1 MSAHPARATGDPA
14 GGDEHATSTERPARV
29 NPALDRIAAHAWRII
44 VISIVAIAALWLL
57 RQVRVVFFP
66 VVVATFFTRAL
77 SPVAGWLRR
86 HKWRPG
92 LAAIASMAGLF
103 AVVTALLAL
112 TIPTFADELD
122 SIGPTLTTA
131 TDDIE
136 DWLVDDSPVTIS
148 RDSIDR
154 FRERAGERVRAATQS
169 SDGALTDR
177 ATLVAEALTGTVLAV
192 ILTFFMLRDGE
203 RFTRW
208 SCERLPLAKRARARS
223 SLDAA
228 WSTLAGYLRGA
239 TLLGALEAVIIGI
252 TLLVTGGSLIAPV
265 MLITFLC
272 AFVPVIGAILAGV
285 IAVLVALVT
294 GGIGAAIAVAIV
306 AFVVQQFDNDLLA
319 PIIYGRSLSLHPV
332 VILLSVVAGGAL
344 FGLAGTVLAVPT
356 VAVAANAT
364 RQYRADDRPP
374 IP

>member
-1 MSAHPARATGDPA
+1 MSAHDDEASRYRTSGD
-14 GGDEHATSTERPARV
+14 DRSARV
-29 NPALDRIAAHAWRII
+29 HPTLDRVAAHAWRII
-44 VISIVAIAALWLL
+44 VISIVVVAALWLL

-66 VVVATFFTRAL
+66 VVIAVFFTRAL

-86 HKWRPG
+86 HRWRPG

-103 AVVTALLAL
+103 ALVAALVAL
-112 TIPTFADELD
+112 TVPTFADELD
-122 SIGPTLTTA
+122 SVRPTLTTA

-136 DWLVDDSPVTIS
+136 DWLVDDSPIKIS

-154 FRERAGERVRAATQS
+154 FRERAGERVSAATQS

-208 SCERLPLAKRARARS
+208 SCERFPTAKRARVRS

-228 WSTLAGYLRGA
+228 WTTLAGYLKGA
-239 TLLGALEAVIIGI
+239 TLLGALEAVVIGL
-252 TLLVTGGSLIAPV
+252 TLLVTGGSLVAPV
-265 MLITFLC
+265 MLITFMF
-272 AFVPVIGAILAGV
+272 AFVPVVGAVLAGV

-294 GGIGAAIAVAIV
+294 GGVGAAIAVAIV
-306 AFVVQQFDNDLLA
+306 ALVVQQFDNDLLA
-319 PIIYGRSLSLHPV
+319 PIIYGRALSLHPV

-356 VAVAANAT
+356 VAVAASAT
-364 RQYRADDRPP
+364 RQYRETGTRPAAT
-374 IP
+374 